1 MVIGL
6 FGFTFA
12 HENMGCQA
20 LTCSFLEMLRQLC
33 PDEHIEIIGLRDEN
47 TLGEIPKLFPEMEFK
62 LMRISYKKNPF
73 WKQIKK
79 CDIVFDETFGDGF
92 SDIYFTKSAYRDALT
107 KWIAAHQKTPFVMT
121 PQTYGP
127 FKHKTLEKLAAK
139 AIRCSTAVYARDG
152 ISADYAARISRRE
165 VKTVTDLAFSLPFK
179 KSLPDSDKF
188 RLGFNV
194 SGLLWNGGFSS
205 ENQFGLKTD
214 YREYCCQIIEWAIS
228 QGMEVHII
236 PHVTVSGDANRVVPD
251 GDYPACEFLKEKY
264 PQVSLA
270 PCFTTPYDVKNYIAS
285 MDCFIGARMHATIG
299 AFSSGVATIP
309 FAYSRKFK
317 GLYDNFNYPYYVD
330 GTVMDTKSAFDKT
343 IEYIGTSDKLKAN
356 IEVSMKEV
364 NVLLDKFREEL
375 LDLLIKARG

>member
-1 MVIGL
+1 MRIGL

-47 TLGEIPKLFPEMEFK
+47 TLGEIPKLFPEMDFK

-73 WKQIKK
+73 WKQVRK

-107 KWIAAHQKTPFVMT
+107 KCIAARQKTPFIMT

-127 FKHKTLEKLAAK
+127 FKHKTLEKIAAR
-139 AIRCSTAVYARDG
+139 AIRRSTEVYARDA
-152 ISADYAARISRRE
+152 ISADYAASISKRE

-179 KSLPDSDKF
+179 KSLPQSDNF
-188 RLGFNV
+188 RLGLNV

-205 ENQFGLKTD
+205 ENQFGLKTNYRD
-214 YREYCCQIIEWAIS
+214 YCSQIIEWAIS

-236 PHVTVSGDANRVVPD
+236 PHVTVSGDAGRVVPD
-251 GDYPACEFLKEKY
+251 GDYPACETLKAKY
-264 PQVSLA
+264 PEVFLA

-317 GLYDNFNYPYYVD
+317 GLYENFNYPYWVD
-330 GTVMDTKSAFDKT
+330 GTETDTKTSVEKT
-343 IEYIGTSDKLKAN
+343 IEYIENREKLKEN
-356 IEVSMKEV
+356 IEISMKDV
-364 NVLLDKFREEL
+364 NAHLDKFRAELSEL
-375 LDLLIKARG
+375 LNKARQ